1 MINGG
6 LEQQLLTIR
15 EAAQLLRCS
24 KAHLSNVLNGKVR
37 NVPPLNSVRL
47 GRRRLISRRSLT
59 SWIATVESPNSAQ
72 ALAPAPV
79 DSAPMV

>member
-6 LEQQLLTIR
+6 IEQQLLTVR

-47 GRRRLISRRSLT
+47 GRRCLISRRSLM
-59 SWIATVESPNSAQ
+59 SWIAKVESPNSTTPAV
-72 ALAPAPV
+72 APV

>member
-1 MINGG
+1 MITSG

-37 NVPPLNSVRL
+37 NVPPLNSVQI

-59 SWIATVESPNSAQ
+59 SWIAAVESPNTATSQ
-72 ALAPAPV
+72 LAPA

>member
-1 MINGG
+1 MINNG

-37 NVPPLNSVRL
+37 NVPPLTSVRL

-59 SWIATVESPNSAQ
+59 SWIATVESPDA
-72 ALAPAPV
+72 ATATRAPV

>member
-6 LEQQLLTIR
+6 FEQQLLTIR

-37 NVPPLNSVRL
+37 NVPPLNSVQI

-59 SWIATVESPNSAQ
+59 SWIAAVEAPNPAGPS
-72 ALAPAPV
+72 LAPA
-79 DSAPMV
+79 DCAPMV

>member
-6 LEQQLLTIR
+6 LGQQLLTIG

-37 NVPPLNSVRL
+37 NVPPLTSVQI

-59 SWIATVESPNSAQ
+59 SWIASVESLNSATSPF
-72 ALAPAPV
+72 APA
-79 DSAPMV
+79 DCAPMV